1 MRKLLLLLSILLPL
15 VASAYDA
22 EIDGIYYNFSE
33 DEASVTYRTYYDNMY
48 FSDYSE
54 AVVIPASV
62 LYNGKIYSVTSIGE
76 HAFHSCRDLTSVTI
90 PASVTTIGDNA
101 FQYCRDLT
109 SVTIPS
115 SVTSIRKSAF
125 SGCSALTSFTIPG
138 SVTSIGDDAFIGC
151 SGLTSIT
158 IPSSVTTIG
167 DGAFAYCSNLTSVFV
182 DEGNTFS

>member
-1 MRKLLLLLSILLPL
+1 MKKLLLFFMITLLPVL
-15 VASAYDA
+15 GNAQTL
-22 EIDGIYYNFSE
+22 IDGIYYNFSE

-101 FQYCRDLT
+101 SPWTSKEVACADEIYKILPRCREANGEAR
-109 SVTIPS
+109 S
-115 SVTSIRKSAF
+115 
-125 SGCSALTSFTIPG
+125 
-138 SVTSIGDDAFIGC
+138 
-151 SGLTSIT
+151 
-158 IPSSVTTIG
+158 
-167 DGAFAYCSNLTSVFV
+167 
-182 DEGNTFS
+182 

>member
-1 MRKLLLLLSILLPL
+1 MSYKVQTTKVAYIPYPSKFSAKTFVITAKFRKFTSRTYINATMKRHLFLLVALLPL
-15 VASAYDA
+15 VVSAYDA
-22 EIDGIYYNFSE
+22 QIDGIYYNFSE

-101 FQYCRDLT
+101 SPWTSKEVACADEIYKILPRCREANGEAR
-109 SVTIPS
+109 S
-115 SVTSIRKSAF
+115 
-125 SGCSALTSFTIPG
+125 
-138 SVTSIGDDAFIGC
+138 
-151 SGLTSIT
+151 
-158 IPSSVTTIG
+158 
-167 DGAFAYCSNLTSVFV
+167 
-182 DEGNTFS
+182 